1 MILND
6 LNLFPE
12 YISTFKNAD
21 VLFVKEWVDIADQTA
36 WARLLGDDV
45 YNHVVTLPADDPLRV
60 LCSRFVCHEAYYE
73 AIPNLDLVQ
82 TNNGFAVI
90 GKATSGTTPASR
102 DRVASLRARE
112 DAWREKFRQL
122 IVEALIAS
130 PEINVRWQT
139 SDAFRQ
145 TSRNLYLGFE
155 DFSRYGAYDKAAD
168 YRGNLPIIGSLFA
181 KQSLFYFGSEYAAEL
196 LKKQYTGTLNDYDN
210 QALPLIKIAIGGI
223 LTGNPETATR
233 QLLDVVDLM
242 NENID
247 EFPTYAGSKAYA
259 LKRSGNYENKKNH
272 PTFFGGL

>member
-12 YISTFKNAD
+12 YISTYRNAD
-21 VLFVKEWVDIADQTA
+21 VLFVKEWVAIADLTA
-36 WARLLGDDV
+36 KARLLGDDV
-45 YNHVVTLPADDPLRV
+45 YSHVVALPADDPLRV
-60 LCSRFVCHEAYYE
+60 LCSRFVCHEAYFE

-82 TNNGFAVI
+82 TNNGFSVI

-102 DRVASLRARE
+102 DRVASLRAKE

-122 IVEALIAS
+122 IIEALIADS
-130 PEINVRWQT
+130 ETNALWQP
-139 SDAFRQ
+139 SNAFRQ
-145 TSRNLYLGFE
+145 TSQNLYLGFE
-155 DFSRYGAYDKAAD
+155 DFSRYGVYDKAAD
-168 YRGNLPIIGSLFA
+168 YRGNLPTIRSLFVER
-181 KQSLFYFGSEYAAEL
+181 SLFYFSSEYAAEL
-196 LKKQYTGTLNDYDN
+196 LEKQYTGALNDYDN
-210 QALPLIKIAIGGI
+210 RVLPLIKMAIGGL

-247 EFPTYAGSKAYA
+247 KFPTYAESKAYM
-259 LKRSGNYENKKNH
+259 LKRSENYENKKNH